1 MSSSTVA
8 IDPIFLVLPDNV
20 GEAEQ
25 LFSEL
30 QRHSRKDDGCIH
42 YDFYSDLDDPC
53 RFVLHEQWRDS
64 SALAEHNTREHVVS
78 FVAAIAP
85 LLAAPFTIM
94 RLAPLL

>member
-1 MSSSTVA
+1 MSSSIVA
-8 IDPIFLVLPDNV
+8 IDPIFLVLPDKV

-30 QRHSRKDDGCIH
+30 QRHSRKDDGCIQ
-42 YDFYSDLDDPC
+42 YSFYSDLDDPC

-64 SALAEHNTREHVVS
+64 PALAEHNTREHVVS